1 MTASIMPE
9 RLAEIDKSG
18 DPVELIDVRTPA
30 EFVELHVPFARNI
43 PLDRLKPEVL
53 VAQRNG
59 RLSDPLYVICHSGS
73 RGRQGT
79 SASGAHPTD
88 VSGSVI
94 SQA

>member
-1 MTASIMPE
+1 MLRARSPPVAPASDAVPEGRPVHRLTA
-9 RLAEIDKSG
+9 
-18 DPVELIDVRTPA
+18 VRY
-30 EFVELHVPFARNI
+30 FSRI
-43 PLDRLKPEVL
+43 
-53 VAQRNG
+53 
-59 RLSDPLYVICHSGS
+59 SSGS